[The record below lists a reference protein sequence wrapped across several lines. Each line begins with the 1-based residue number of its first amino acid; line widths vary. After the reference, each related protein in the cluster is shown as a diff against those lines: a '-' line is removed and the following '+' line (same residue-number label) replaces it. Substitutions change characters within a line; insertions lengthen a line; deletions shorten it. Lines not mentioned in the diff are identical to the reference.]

1 MHPKT
6 REILKTFEE
15 INKIPR
21 RSKNEEKLALWLLEW
36 AGNHNLEAKT
46 DALNNVLIKV
56 PPLRDTKILRELCCR
71 GIWIWY
77 VRNAESQDTIF
88 PKIL

>member
-6 REILKTFEE
+6 QEILKTFEE

-36 AGNHNLEAKT
+36 ARNHNL
-46 DALNNVLIKV
+46 
-56 PPLRDTKILRELCCR
+56 
-71 GIWIWY
+71 
-77 VRNAESQDTIF
+77 
-88 PKIL
+88 

>member
-6 REILKTFEE
+6 QEILKTFEE

-21 RSKNEEKLALWLLEW
+21 RSKNEEKLAHWLIEW
-36 AGNHNLEAKT
+36 ARNHNLEVKT

-56 PPLRDTKILRELCCR
+56 PPTPGYENSPIIVLQGHMDM
-71 GIWIWY
+71 
-77 VRNAESQDTIF
+77 V
-88 PKIL
+88 

>member
-6 REILKTFEE
+6 LEILKMFEE

-21 RSKNEEKLALWLLEW
+21 RSKNEEKLALWLMEW
-36 AGNHNLEAKT
+36 AKNHNFEAKT

-56 PPLRDTKILRELCCR
+56 PPRR
-71 GIWIWY
+71 
-77 VRNAESQDTIF
+77 V
-88 PKIL
+88 